1 MIDLRQKFFR
11 LRFYL
16 DHAFGHAPGSIKCH
30 QKTTQAYKLIF
41 GCKKKEKVLKKNQ
54 ASFWL
59 KIDNF
64 KQKSCFEVRSHQD
77 FIFKKISVT
86 PLGLLIKLKCCRYA
100 CSIKFFFIF
109 YLPKILHCFFFF
121 FLFFFFFFFFSL
133 FVEAHFKKVG
143 LFILCLSSQKTISL
157 YIKRVVL
164 YFTERL
170 VALLVSVRLFAKNFL
185 NCCLARWK
193 MSSF

>member
-100 CSIKFFFIF
+100 CSIKLLFMFKLPTILHWSFFFS
-109 YLPKILHCFFFF
+109 F
-121 FLFFFFFFFFSL
+121 FLFFFFFFIIRGSPLQKSWSVYSL
-133 FVEAHFKKVG
+133 SILPENNI
-143 LFILCLSSQKTISL
+143 FI
-157 YIKRVVL
+157 Y
-164 YFTERL
+164 
-170 VALLVSVRLFAKNFL
+170 
-185 NCCLARWK
+185 
-193 MSSF
+193 

>member
-1 MIDLRQKFFR
+1 MCPHSAASTAIETCRCEKFDYDVSVLLPARPSVRSESGGAGGEGGEESLRPAPRASWRKIDLLRGKQWSCFSKNLKFLVIDLRQKFFR

-100 CSIKFFFIF
+100 CSIK
-109 YLPKILHCFFFF
+109 L
-121 FLFFFFFFFFSL
+121 LFMF
-133 FVEAHFKKVG
+133 
-143 LFILCLSSQKTISL
+143 
-157 YIKRVVL
+157 
-164 YFTERL
+164 
-170 VALLVSVRLFAKNFL
+170 
-185 NCCLARWK
+185 
-193 MSSF
+193 